1 MCPRSE
7 RGAIQQR
14 SAQRTARNAPGSPFD
29 FAHLVASRRRAS
41 RIKSPNQTYIAVV
54 LAEDIDAERRLRQLI
69 LAIDD
74 MMIARG
80 MVKERAGAVPKHT
93 LDSEATAPGR

>member
-1 MCPRSE
+1 
-7 RGAIQQR
+7 
-14 SAQRTARNAPGSPFD
+14 
-29 FAHLVASRRRAS
+29 L

-80 MVKERAGAVPKHT
+80 MVKERAGAAPKHT
-93 LDSEATAPGR
+93 SDSEATPPGR